1 MWTLD
6 SEANVLSTW
15 FGRSVIRSAC
25 EMEYEQAQGLLNGKD
40 VVSGVDA
47 KLCKTLKPAVVLL
60 AQTMRK
66 IRARRMA
73 SGGLE
78 LESSEV
84 KFKFKEEDGG
94 ISDILPK
101 QPLEVHQIIE
111 EAMVM
116 ANSYVAKRIYDGF
129 RESAML
135 RHHPPPIESHFKMLL
150 RAAESRVKEVESI
163 VFCVTLL

>member
-15 FGRSVIRSAC
+15 FGRSIIRSAC
-25 EMEYEQAQGLLNGKD
+25 EMEYEQAQGLLNGKE
-40 VVSGVDA
+40 VVPGVDA

-66 IRARRMA
+66 VRARRMA

-150 RAAESRVKEVESI
+150 RAAESRVSW
-163 VFCVTLL
+163 